1 MTPDLVRLR
10 ETFGQLGQ
18 LVEALELELVDDPS
32 WPLPS
37 DTSHLSQQDRAN
49 PDIMANVEAMAAT
62 NRLIAWF
69 GRDVEG
75 YLGLWRG
82 PQELPLERAAV
93 VQLDSE
99 GQYSVVAATIPDYL
113 AVAWS
118 EEAFDRAS
126 QALNKVG
133 FTVAASPDVIAKAA
147 EAFDSPNAYRHRLYN
162 EGRVRR
168 GLQPVD

>member
-32 WPLPS
+32 WPEPS
-37 DTSHLSQQDRAN
+37 DTSHLSQQDRVN
-49 PDIMANVEAMAAT
+49 PDVMAKVEAMAAT

-69 GRDVEG
+69 GRDMEG

-93 VQLDSE
+93 VQLDSA

-126 QALNKVG
+126 QALTKVG

-147 EAFDSPNAYRHRLYN
+147 ESFDSPNAYRQRLYN

>member
-10 ETFGQLGQ
+10 DTFGQLGQ

-32 WPLPS
+32 WSEPS
-37 DTSHLSQQDRAN
+37 DTSYFSEQERAD
-49 PDIMANVEAMAAT
+49 PDVMANVEAMAAT

-69 GRDVEG
+69 GRDMEG

-82 PQELPLERAAV
+82 PQELPLERAPV

-99 GQYSVVAATIPDYL
+99 GQYSIVAATIPDYL

-118 EEAFDRAS
+118 EEAFDRAR
-126 QALNKVG
+126 QALSKVG
-133 FTVAASPDVIAKAA
+133 FTVAASAEEIAKTA
-147 EAFDSPNAYRHRLYN
+147 ESFESPNAYRHRLYN

-168 GLQPVD
+168 GLSPVD

>member
-18 LVEALELELVDDPS
+18 LVEALELELIDDPS
-32 WPLPS
+32 WPEPS
-37 DTSHLSQQDRAN
+37 DTSYLNEQDRAN

-69 GRDVEG
+69 GRDMEG

-93 VQLDSE
+93 VQLDSD

-118 EEAFDRAS
+118 EEAFDRAR
-126 QALNKVG
+126 QALSKVG
-133 FTVAASPDVIAKAA
+133 FTVAASPDEIAKAA
-147 EAFDSPNAYRHRLYN
+147 ESFDSPNAYRHRLYN
-162 EGRVRR
+162 EARVRR